1 LGDFLSIHLLKEV
14 GCPQWV
20 INHSKKVAE
29 KALEMSKNF
38 KVDKELIK
46 EAALLHDIGRCKT
59 NSIQHGIIGARILKE
74 KGYPKQIIKIVER
87 HVGAG
92 IPKEEAIL
100 LGLPPKDYIPV
111 TLEEKIVAHADNLI
125 NGEKEVDISFVLKKW
140 KKRLG
145 EDHPAIE
152 RLKKL
157 HRELKL

>member
-1 LGDFLSIHLLKEV
+1 MSIRLLKEV

-29 KALEMSKNF
+29 KALEISKNF
-38 KVDKELIK
+38 KVDRKLIK

-59 NSIQHGIIGARILKE
+59 NNIQHGIIGAKILKE
-74 KGYPKQIIKIVER
+74 RGYPKSIIKIVER
-87 HVGAG
+87 HIGAG
-92 IPKEEAIL
+92 IPKDEAIL

-140 KKRLG
+140 EKKLG
-145 EDHPAIE
+145 KNHPAIE

-157 HRELKL
+157 HRELEL

>member
-1 LGDFLSIHLLKEV
+1 MSIRLLKEV
-14 GCPQWV
+14 GCPHWV

-29 KALEMSKNF
+29 KALEISKNF
-38 KVDKELIK
+38 KVDRTLIR

-59 NSIQHGIIGARILKE
+59 NSIQHGIIGAKILKE
-74 KGYPKQIIKIVER
+74 RGYPENIIKIVER
-87 HVGAG
+87 HIGAG
-92 IPKEEAIL
+92 IPKDEAIL
-100 LGLPPKDYIPV
+100 LGLPPKDYIPI

-125 NGEKEVDISFVLKKW
+125 NGEEEVDISFVLKKW
-140 KKRLG
+140 KSKLG

>member
-1 LGDFLSIHLLKEV
+1 LSIRLLKEV

-29 KALEMSKNF
+29 KALEISKNF
-38 KVDKELIK
+38 KVDRKLIK

-59 NSIQHGIIGARILKE
+59 NNIQHGIIGAKILKE
-74 KGYPKQIIKIVER
+74 RGYPKSIIKIVER
-87 HVGAG
+87 HIGAG
-92 IPKEEAIL
+92 IPKDEAIL

-140 KKRLG
+140 EKKLG
-145 EDHPAIE
+145 KNHPAIE

-157 HRELKL
+157 HRELEL

>member
-1 LGDFLSIHLLKEV
+1 MGDFLSIHLLKEV

-29 KALEMSKNF
+29 KALEISKNF

-92 IPKEEAIL
+92 IPREEAIL
-100 LGLPPKDYIPV
+100 LGLPPKDYMPV

-125 NGEKEVDISFVLKKW
+125 NGEKEVDISFVLKK
-140 KKRLG
+140 
-145 EDHPAIE
+145 
-152 RLKKL
+152 
-157 HRELKL
+157 